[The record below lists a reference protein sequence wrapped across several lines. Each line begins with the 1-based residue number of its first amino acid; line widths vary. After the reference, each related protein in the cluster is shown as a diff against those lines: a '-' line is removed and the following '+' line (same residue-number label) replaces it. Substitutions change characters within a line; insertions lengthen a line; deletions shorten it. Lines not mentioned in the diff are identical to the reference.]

1 MVTAYNQKEEMGIF
15 LGVLLRE
22 HPPHVYFIQPFIYA
36 VILQYASL
44 VMHIVPVCLYFVS
57 PSSCTVLLLCCLIL
71 ANSLTTVGYLLEV
84 FIRLWIPSMV
94 RIFTSA
100 WS

>member
-1 MVTAYNQKEEMGIF
+1 MSLNYEDSQEGQSEHANLKGTAVVCDIQERQLECKY
-15 LGVLLRE
+15 LLY
-22 HPPHVYFIQPFIYA
+22 VYLRAI
-36 VILQYASL
+36 
-44 VMHIVPVCLYFVS
+44 
-57 PSSCTVLLLCCLIL
+57 
-71 ANSLTTVGYLLEV
+71 NSLTTVGYLLEV

>member
-1 MVTAYNQKEEMGIF
+1 MLY
-15 LGVLLRE
+15 
-22 HPPHVYFIQPFIYA
+22 
-36 VILQYASL
+36 ILQKDNKKAENTLDRSSL
-44 VMHIVPVCLYFVS
+44 TFITDALK
-57 PSSCTVLLLCCLIL
+57 L
-71 ANSLTTVGYLLEV
+71 AQSLNFITTVGYLLEA

>member
-1 MVTAYNQKEEMGIF
+1 MLISDFMSSEESDDENEDIIIVKPLVWRSERVTQF
-15 LGVLLRE
+15 LQRLDEKCIDV
-22 HPPHVYFIQPFIYA
+22 
-36 VILQYASL
+36 
-44 VMHIVPVCLYFVS
+44 
-57 PSSCTVLLLCCLIL
+57 
-71 ANSLTTVGYLLEV
+71 NSLTTVGYLLEV

>member
-1 MVTAYNQKEEMGIF
+1 MSPLVNNVPPRACAFKVVCGQGGLAFLVAKLRALQLAAAGTCMDLTTAARPTIGGE
-15 LGVLLRE
+15 
-22 HPPHVYFIQPFIYA
+22 IQ
-36 VILQYASL
+36 
-44 VMHIVPVCLYFVS
+44 
-57 PSSCTVLLLCCLIL
+57 L
-71 ANSLTTVGYLLEV
+71 ARIRFNSLTTVGYLLEV